1 MDTID
6 IFLYVGYIL
15 IIIGA
20 VLAILMPL
28 IKSLDDPKGLV
39 KSGIAIVA
47 LGVLFFIAYTISDDE
62 VLPRYALDPFNLTPG
77 LSKFVG
83 GSLITTYALVLIA
96 LAGIVLTEIN
106 KAVR

>member
-6 IFLYVGYIL
+6 IFLYVGYVL

-28 IKSLDDPKGLV
+28 IKSFDDPKGLV

-47 LGVLFFIAYTISDDE
+47 LGVLFFIAYSISDAE
-62 VLPRYALDPFNLTPG
+62 VLPRYAAAPFNLTPG